1 MPIPSFE
8 YVRNNDAVVKPRV
21 HILAVKDK
29 NKLDSSVIAYIVV
42 ERNEI
47 IKGFDEK
54 GQIYAAS
61 ICLDYQIIGVGRKH
75 FRLGGSF
82 CGGYSKIRN
91 RVSLSHAEV
100 GEGTIFLDLDGLEG
114 QRIGTYLMNEIVSW
128 VKKWPDAEVNP
139 IRLSSGQAAPD
150 NKERRNRFYESFGLE
165 FNYTNSNMVE
175 GRSKIMKAGALKEN
189 LKWQEN
195 IEVVEF
201 MPFVFS

>member
-42 ERNEI
+42 ERNEN

-82 CGGYSKIRN
+82 CGGRYY
-91 RVSLSHAEV
+91 VS
-100 GEGTIFLDLDGLEG
+100 
-114 QRIGTYLMNEIVSW
+114 
-128 VKKWPDAEVNP
+128 DA
-139 IRLSSGQAAPD
+139 Q
-150 NKERRNRFYESFGLE
+150 NKLN
-165 FNYTNSNMVE
+165 
-175 GRSKIMKAGALKEN
+175 
-189 LKWQEN
+189 Q
-195 IEVVEF
+195 
-201 MPFVFS
+201 